1 MPTLR
6 LEALNATNIVA
17 ANSLTLKPGQEAY
30 ATPVSL
36 AEAERTLNQA
46 GSWPRV
52 VLEGK
57 EVVGFIKGN
66 LDPDEPREEFR
77 CCVWSINV
85 KATAQG
91 HGVGRFAI
99 HGLADEAR
107 KRGFTRLTVIWERGE
122 EGPEEFFLH
131 LGFVPIGETQFGEV
145 IGAMALS

>member
-1 MPTLR
+1 MATLR

-36 AEAERTLNQA
+36 AEAERTLNQSA
-46 GSWPRV
+46 SWPRV
-52 VLEGK
+52 VLEGD

-85 KATAQG
+85 KASAQG
-91 HGVGRFAI
+91 KGVGRFAI

-107 KRGFTRLTVIWERGE
+107 KRGFHRLTVIWERGE

-131 LGFVPIGETQFGEV
+131 MGFKPYGETSFGEV
-145 IGAMALS
+145 IGAMEL